1 MAKFRQ
7 QKIDEEMK
15 RELSAHGNTDSVSDA
30 ARRYGI
36 SRSAYYKYK
45 DAVRPYVGQDATDRM
60 TMQVL
65 LQDCPGVL
73 SGLLSAC
80 AKAGANVLT
89 VNQQAPVD
97 GFAAVT
103 LCVQTEGVSL
113 APDAFAKLMSKVP
126 GLDAVSC
133 GPTLLEIHSSRERA
147 DIASIQRT
155 WKYLSSVL
163 AAL

>member
-1 MAKFRQ
+1 MSKADTERWVLVRADALPEIYGKVLQ
-7 QKIDEEMK
+7 MK
-15 RELSAHGNTDSVSDA
+15 QELSAHGNTASVSDA

-45 DAVRPYVGQDATDRM
+45 DAVRPYVGQDATARM

-89 VNQQAPVD
+89 VNQQAPAD

-103 LCVQTEGVSL
+103 LCVQTEGLSL
-113 APDAFAKLMSKVP
+113 APDAFGKLMSNVP
-126 GLDAVSC
+126 GVGRVIDIQKEGGS
-133 GPTLLEIHSSRERA
+133 EI
-147 DIASIQRT
+147 
-155 WKYLSSVL
+155 
-163 AAL
+163 